1 MLQNDELLEQ
11 IGYLQRANRFWKG
24 LAFAL
29 GAALVLFL
37 VLGTMLGFT
46 VYFQSENQR
55 REAEAAV
62 RQALEQEV
70 VALKQAQEAE
80 QRARQEAEKA
90 RKAADKQPW

>member
-1 MLQNDELLEQ
+1 MLRNDELLER
-11 IGYLQRANRFWKG
+11 IGYLERANRLWKG
-24 LAFAL
+24 LAFGF

-37 VLGTMLGFT
+37 VLGTLLGFT
-46 VYFQSENQR
+46 VYFQDQQQR

-70 VALKQAQEAE
+70 LARQQAQDAE
-80 QRARQEAEKA
+80 ERARQEAEKA